1 MDSPVV
7 SNEKTA
13 RAPITYAALT
23 KSMNTLRFSG
33 EVRILNFR
41 KTSRWRASKPEAY
54 RQLLTTSL
62 LAIGEPLSNK
72 VSLVFVRSGLKE
84 PEILIRPSLF
94 FSFFCWKEYL
104 AFRNHTP

>member
-1 MDSPVV
+1 MDSPVD

-23 KSMNTLRFSG
+23 KWMNTLRFSG

-41 KTSRWRASKPEAY
+41 KTSCWRASKSEAY

-62 LAIGEPLSNK
+62 LAIGEPL
-72 VSLVFVRSGLKE
+72 
-84 PEILIRPSLF
+84 P
-94 FSFFCWKEYL
+94 
-104 AFRNHTP
+104 